1 MADSFMTLK
10 RIRLQEFGEPVILRA
25 EDINIRTLIEASNR
39 WRKILG
45 LSVEPFKVENIG
57 SGQIKLRAES
67 ITGVVRVGNTD
78 FEIAPKFLD
87 ASEGNWQSVLW
98 RILMVVEG
106 GHIDDSLTSAHH
118 GTALALPDLLAEM
131 FLASYSQGA
140 ARGLPRS
147 YLTEHNKGNTLRGA
161 FDISRINEWVPRP
174 WVVPYIADYLT
185 DDTSLTRLLR
195 WSANCLSATVSLPS
209 RSRALREIVA
219 NLTHVGRRPPHLIE
233 ARRTQLS
240 PQHQGLEAARL
251 VGLLLLEG
259 AGVNHAS
266 GEQALSGFLW
276 NSDTIYENYIFWL
289 CQRAANQRG
298 IKATKNEVK
307 FGQILRG
314 EGSNLKTTPDV
325 VFRNAT
331 GNPIAV
337 ADAKYKRLG
346 SRPKASDTYQVFT
359 AGHILGCQ
367 KVSLTYPSSNNR
379 VHTVWSIP
387 SALGGKDIELTAL
400 PINLMSL
407 SMPDGQKAL
416 IDTIS
421 SWLSSEC
428 IVIDTILNQ

>member
-1 MADSFMTLK
+1 MK
-10 RIRLQEFGEPVILRA
+10 HNRIRLQEYGEPVVLRA
-25 EDINIRTLIEASNR
+25 GDIKIPTLIEASNR
-39 WRKILG
+39 WRKLLG
-45 LSVEPFKVENIG
+45 LSGEPFKVENIG
-57 SGQIKLRAES
+57 NGQIQLRAEAV
-67 ITGVVRVGNTD
+67 TGIVRVGNAD
-78 FEIAPKFLD
+78 IEIAPKFLD
-87 ASEGNWQSVLW
+87 STEGSWQSILW

-106 GHIDDSLTSAHH
+106 GYIDDSLTSAHH
-118 GTALALPDLLAEM
+118 STALAIPDLLAEI
-131 FLASYSQGA
+131 FLASYAKGA

-147 YLTEHNKGNTLRGA
+147 YLTEQSQGISLRGA
-161 FDISRINEWVPRP
+161 FDIARISEWVSRP

-195 WSANCLSATVSLPS
+195 WSADCLSATVKLPS
-209 RSRALREIVA
+209 RAMALKEIA
-219 NLTHVGRRPPHLIE
+219 ASLSHVGRRPPHLIE
-233 ARRTQLS
+233 AQRTQIS
-240 PQHQGLEAARL
+240 PQHQGLEGARM

-266 GEQALSGFLW
+266 GEHALSGFLW

-298 IKATKNEVK
+298 MKVTKNEVK
-307 FGQILRG
+307 FGQILKG
-314 EGSNLKTTPDV
+314 EGSKLKTTPDV
-325 VFRNAT
+325 VFRDET

-346 SRPKASDTYQVFT
+346 SRPQASDIYQVFT

-379 VHTVWSIP
+379 ELAVWCIP
-387 SALGGKDIELTAL
+387 SGLGGKDIELTAL
-400 PINLMSL
+400 PIHLMGL

-421 SWLSSEC
+421 SWLGSE
-428 IVIDTILNQ
+428 